1 MTKAIHA
8 LIEELM
14 VVMEISVHTGTSPHR
29 ADRDARDN
37 LTRRLARCPISPL
50 PSHSRP
56 HLRTVRFSHRAMHG
70 DTPSVTPDV
79 SLESIAPLA
88 ASAPHASPNS
98 PASTHGASRR
108 ARSDPRYLSALG
120 NDSASSLTLDA
131 KTTLVPTLDGAAPR
145 QRLESMS
152 AATPQQL
159 MAKFLEHA
167 CDCGCDSTSREEQT
181 VAITALL
188 VLIERERKE
197 FVDLGDRVK
206 TQDISISKRM
216 HEIRYIRAR
225 LVESIVMSGSM
236 NQFSVVTSAM
246 AVRYLDYILVASGY
260 QIQKECFW
268 VYQLLASACNLIAAK
283 FEEPAQNQRR
293 NLARRLQNTN
303 DISFDTTAM
312 SKMEAIV
319 LRELGWN
326 AARVT
331 PFCFIP
337 YFLVILDCYDFAMT
351 SPCPLAAE
359 LRAQLLHEAEVLTL
373 MVLYEGAMCSFESSV
388 VAKAIICILIA
399 KFSSKIHTAEIV
411 EPIVMNI
418 FKKLDMD
425 ADADDCAY
433 VIARV
438 KECVDIVEA
447 LKESL
452 HKFGHERQ

>member
-1 MTKAIHA
+1 
-8 LIEELM
+8 
-14 VVMEISVHTGTSPHR
+14 
-29 ADRDARDN
+29 
-37 LTRRLARCPISPL
+37 
-50 PSHSRP
+50 
-56 HLRTVRFSHRAMHG
+56 
-70 DTPSVTPDV
+70 
-79 SLESIAPLA
+79 
-88 ASAPHASPNS
+88 
-98 PASTHGASRR
+98 
-108 ARSDPRYLSALG
+108 
-120 NDSASSLTLDA
+120 
-131 KTTLVPTLDGAAPR
+131 
-145 QRLESMS
+145 
-152 AATPQQL
+152 
-159 MAKFLEHA
+159 MAKFFEHA
-167 CDCGCDSTSREEQT
+167 CDCGCDSTNREEQT
-181 VAITALL
+181 VAIAALL

-225 LVESIVMSGSM
+225 LVENIVMSGSM

-351 SPCPLAAE
+351 SPCPLGAE
-359 LRAQLLHEAEVLTL
+359 LRAQLLHEAEILTL

-399 KFSSKIHTAEIV
+399 KFCSKIHTAEIV

-425 ADADDCAY
+425 ADADDCVY

-438 KECVDIVEA
+438 KECAEIVEA

-452 HKFGHERQ
+452 HKFGHETQ

>member
-1 MTKAIHA
+1 MK
-8 LIEELM
+8 
-14 VVMEISVHTGTSPHR
+14 S
-29 ADRDARDN
+29 
-37 LTRRLARCPISPL
+37 
-50 PSHSRP
+50 
-56 HLRTVRFSHRAMHG
+56 
-70 DTPSVTPDV
+70 
-79 SLESIAPLA
+79 
-88 ASAPHASPNS
+88 
-98 PASTHGASRR
+98 
-108 ARSDPRYLSALG
+108 
-120 NDSASSLTLDA
+120 
-131 KTTLVPTLDGAAPR
+131 
-145 QRLESMS
+145 
-152 AATPQQL
+152 
-159 MAKFLEHA
+159 
-167 CDCGCDSTSREEQT
+167 
-181 VAITALL
+181 
-188 VLIERERKE
+188 
-197 FVDLGDRVK
+197 
-206 TQDISISKRM
+206 QDISISKRM

-359 LRAQLLHEAEVLTL
+359 LRAQLLH
-373 MVLYEGAMCSFESSV
+373 
-388 VAKAIICILIA
+388 
-399 KFSSKIHTAEIV
+399 
-411 EPIVMNI
+411 
-418 FKKLDMD
+418 
-425 ADADDCAY
+425 
-433 VIARV
+433 
-438 KECVDIVEA
+438 
-447 LKESL
+447 
-452 HKFGHERQ
+452 